1 MKLFLILF
9 LTLYFTSACSSN
21 IFYAEE
27 TDSSVIEPDNEAAY
41 IQKLTEANVEF
52 KQRFA
57 QTKWFECDAFIT
69 GNFSEYSC
77 SNKRAISVILSG
89 FIQDHFLKCVNYS
102 LKKVKKSQA
111 SETHIIHL
119 GILGDANH
127 SPKSL
132 HAEARAIDIDTIEI
146 RDEKNKVSI
155 FNFKDEKNDE
165 FYKHL
170 RTCWGETVSTYNGC
184 PILFGEEALTAS
196 IGKENPRHQNHL
208 HISVPYC
215 IQGQYSDLYFKR

>member
-9 LTLYFTSACSSN
+9 LTLCFTSACSSN
-21 IFYAEE
+21 VFYAEE
-27 TDSSVIEPDNEAAY
+27 TDSSIIEPDLEELY
-41 IQKLTEANVEF
+41 IQKLTENNIDF

-57 QTKWFECDAFIT
+57 QTKWFECDELIT
-69 GNFSEYSC
+69 GNFSGFSC

-89 FIQDHFLKCVNYS
+89 FIQDHFFRCVNYS
-102 LKKVKKSQA
+102 LKKIKKPQA
-111 SETHIIHL
+111 SEVHIVHL

-132 HAEARAIDIDTIEI
+132 HSEARAIDIDAVEI
-146 RDEKNKVSI
+146 RDKKNKVSV
-155 FNFKDEKNDE
+155 FNFKNDTNDE
-165 FYKHL
+165 FYTHL
-170 RTCWGETVSTYNGC
+170 RTCWGETVSEYNGC
-184 PILFGEEALTAS
+184 PILFEKEELTAS